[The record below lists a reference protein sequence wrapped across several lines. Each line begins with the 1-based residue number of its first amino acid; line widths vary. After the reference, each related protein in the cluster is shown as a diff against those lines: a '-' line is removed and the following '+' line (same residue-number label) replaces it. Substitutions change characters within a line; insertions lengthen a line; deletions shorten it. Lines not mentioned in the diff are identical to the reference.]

1 MRRRTPRAGLA
12 RSTARLRE
20 RLWERLWGWLWIWLL
35 LPWLLVLAVVVVEV
49 TDGIQGRVTHVG
61 SLLTPAPALAAVRG
75 RPRDVL
81 AVSAAALAIGLA
93 TSFEPAAAGSDAS
106 ATALVSLAVVSAAGL
121 VAAVAR
127 RRREGQLVRIRQ
139 VAEAAQLALLS
150 PVPRRAGGL
159 RLAAR
164 YSAAESDTL
173 IGGDLYE
180 VVVLPDRTRL
190 IIGDVR
196 GKGLPAIRTAAAVL
210 GAFREA
216 AQYESALTTVAGR
229 CSRAVARC
237 AREAAAG
244 DGPEAE
250 AEADELFVTAALV
263 EVQNG
268 RLRVVDLG
276 HPPPLLL
283 TAEGCAP
290 LPVEPLPPL
299 GLVHGF
305 TVGWDDDCGLT
316 VHTRWSPGDRL
327 LLHTDGIDEAR
338 DGRGRFFPLAE
349 TLEELRGVPTERLP
363 DELLDA
369 VARHTG
375 GRLRDDAAVVAVEF
389 SEAGEAVNGETVT
402 RETVTRE
409 AAGVREPGEKER
421 GGPDGPGGTGKAA
434 PFGSRD
440 GPGGRP
446 VLRTIPDDRR
456 SAGS

>member
-1 MRRRTPRAGLA
+1 MRTPRAGLA
-12 RSTARLRE
+12 RVSARLWE
-20 RLWERLWGWLWIWLL
+20 SLWERLWGRLWVWLL
-35 LPWLLVLAVVVVEV
+35 LPWLLVLAVAVIEV
-49 TDGIQGRVTHVG
+49 TDGLHGRVAHAG

-81 AVSAAALAIGLA
+81 AVSAAALALGLA
-93 TSFEPAAAGSDAS
+93 TSFEPVTAETDTST
-106 ATALVSLAVVSAAGL
+106 TALVSLAVVSAAGL
-121 VAAVAR
+121 VAAAVR

-150 PVPRRAGGL
+150 PVPRRTDGL

-180 VVVLPDRTRL
+180 VVVRPDRTRL

-216 AQYESALTTVAGR
+216 AQYEPALTTVAGR
-229 CSRAVARC
+229 CSRAVERC
-237 AREAAAG
+237 AREAAGGAG
-244 DGPEAE
+244 PDAEAE

-263 EVQNG
+263 EIEGG

-283 TAEGCAP
+283 TARGCEP
-290 LPVEPLPPL
+290 LAVDPLPPL

-305 TVGWDDDCGLT
+305 TAGWDDERGLT
-316 VHTRWSPGDRL
+316 VHTRWRPGDRL

-338 DGRGRFFPLAE
+338 DGRGRFFPLTE
-349 TLEELRGVPTERLP
+349 TLRELRGVPTERLP
-363 DELLDA
+363 DELLEA

-389 SEAGEAVNGETVT
+389 SAAGEAVAEAVG
-402 RETVTRE
+402 E
-409 AAGVREPGEKER
+409 AAGKAVTGVAGE
-421 GGPDGPGGTGKAA
+421 TGAEE
-434 PFGSRD
+434 
-440 GPGGRP
+440 GR
-446 VLRTIPDDRR
+446 
-456 SAGS
+456 

>member
-1 MRRRTPRAGLA
+1 MRTPRAGLA
-12 RSTARLRE
+12 RASVRLWE
-20 RLWERLWGWLWIWLL
+20 SLWERLWGRLWVWLL
-35 LPWLLVLAVVVVEV
+35 LPWLLVLVVAAVEV
-49 TDGIQGRVTHVG
+49 TGGLQGRVAHAG

-81 AVSAAALAIGLA
+81 AVSAAALVLGLA
-93 TSFEPAAAGSDAS
+93 TSFEPAAAGTDTS
-106 ATALVSLAVVSAAGL
+106 ATALVSLVVVSAASL
-121 VAAVAR
+121 VAAAAR

-150 PVPRRAGGL
+150 PVPRRADGL

-180 VVVLPDRTRL
+180 VVVHPGRVRL
-190 IIGDVR
+190 VIGDVR

-229 CSRAVARC
+229 CSRAVERC
-237 AREAAAG
+237 AREAAGGAG
-244 DGPEAE
+244 PDARAE
-250 AEADELFVTAALV
+250 AEELFVTAALV
-263 EVQNG
+263 EIEGG

-276 HPPPLLL
+276 HPPPLRL
-283 TAEGCAP
+283 TAEGCEP
-290 LPVEPLPPL
+290 LPVDPLPPL

-305 TVGWDDDCGLT
+305 TAGWDDDRGLT
-316 VHTRWSPGDRL
+316 VHTRWRPGDRL

-338 DGRGRFFPLAE
+338 DDRGRFFPLAE
-349 TLEELRGVPTERLP
+349 TLRELRDVPVERLP
-363 DELLDA
+363 DELLEA

-389 SEAGEAVNGETVT
+389 TAAGEAVAG
-402 RETVTRE
+402 
-409 AAGVREPGEKER
+409 AAGREKAEEER
-421 GGPDGPGGTGKAA
+421 
-434 PFGSRD
+434 
-440 GPGGRP
+440 
-446 VLRTIPDDRR
+446 
-456 SAGS
+456 

>member
-1 MRRRTPRAGLA
+1 MRTPRAGLA
-12 RSTARLRE
+12 RVSA
-20 RLWERLWGWLWIWLL
+20 RLWESLWGRLWVWLL
-35 LPWLLVLAVVVVEV
+35 LPWLLVLAVAVIEV
-49 TDGIQGRVTHVG
+49 TDGLHGRVAHAG

-81 AVSAAALAIGLA
+81 AVSAAALALGLA
-93 TSFEPAAAGSDAS
+93 TSFEPVTAETDTST
-106 ATALVSLAVVSAAGL
+106 TALVSLAVVSAAGL
-121 VAAVAR
+121 VAAAVR

-150 PVPRRAGGL
+150 PVPRRTDGL

-180 VVVLPDRTRL
+180 VVVRPDRTRL

-229 CSRAVARC
+229 CSRAVERC
-237 AREAAAG
+237 AREAAGGAG
-244 DGPEAE
+244 PDAEAEAE

-263 EVQNG
+263 EIEGG

-283 TAEGCAP
+283 TAGGCEP
-290 LPVEPLPPL
+290 LAVDPLPPL

-305 TVGWDDDCGLT
+305 TAGWDDERGLT
-316 VHTRWSPGDRL
+316 VHTRWRPGDRL

-349 TLEELRGVPTERLP
+349 TLRELRGVPTERLP
-363 DELLDA
+363 DELLAA

-389 SEAGEAVNGETVT
+389 SAAGEAVGEAVTGVAGETGA
-402 RETVTRE
+402 EE
-409 AAGVREPGEKER
+409 
-421 GGPDGPGGTGKAA
+421 
-434 PFGSRD
+434 
-440 GPGGRP
+440 GR
-446 VLRTIPDDRR
+446 
-456 SAGS
+456 

>member
-12 RSTARLRE
+12 RFTARLRE
-20 RLWERLWGWLWIWLL
+20 RLWERLWEGLWGRLWVWLL
-35 LPWLLVLAVVVVEV
+35 LPWLLVLVVAVVEA
-49 TDGIQGRVTHVG
+49 TDGLQGRVAHAG

-81 AVSAAALAIGLA
+81 AVSAAALALGLA
-93 TSFEPAAAGSDAS
+93 TSFEPTAAETDTS
-106 ATALVSLAVVSAAGL
+106 ATSLVSLAVVSAAGL

-244 DGPEAE
+244 DGPDAE

-263 EVQNG
+263 EIQGG

-349 TLEELRGVPTERLP
+349 TLEGLRGVPTERLP
-363 DELLDA
+363 DELLEA

-389 SEAGEAVNGETVT
+389 SGAGETAGG
-402 RETVTRE
+402 E

-421 GGPDGPGGTGKAA
+421 GGPDGSAGAGKAA
-434 PFGSRD
+434 PSGSRD
-440 GPGGRP
+440 GPGGHP
-446 VLRTIPDDRR
+446 VLRAIPDDRR

>member
-1 MRRRTPRAGLA
+1 MRTPRAGLA
-12 RSTARLRE
+12 RASTRLWE
-20 RLWERLWGWLWIWLL
+20 SLWERLWGRLWVWLL
-35 LPWLLVLAVVVVEV
+35 LPWLLVLAVAVLEAA
-49 TDGIQGRVTHVG
+49 DGLHGRVAHAG

-81 AVSAAALAIGLA
+81 AVSAAALALGLA
-93 TSFEPAAAGSDAS
+93 TSFEPATSETDTS
-106 ATALVSLAVVSAAGL
+106 TTALVSLVVVSAASL
-121 VAAVAR
+121 VAAGAR

-150 PVPRRAGGL
+150 PVPRRADGL

-180 VVVLPDRTRL
+180 VVVHPGRVRL

-229 CSRAVARC
+229 CSRAVERC
-237 AREAAAG
+237 AREAAG
-244 DGPEAE
+244 GFGPDTRAE
-250 AEADELFVTAALV
+250 AEELFVTAALV
-263 EVQNG
+263 EIEGG

-283 TAEGCAP
+283 TAGGCEP
-290 LPVEPLPPL
+290 LAVDPLPPL

-305 TVGWDDDCGLT
+305 TAGWDDDRGLT
-316 VHTRWSPGDRL
+316 VHARWHPGDRL

-349 TLEELRGVPTERLP
+349 TLRELRGVPTERLP
-363 DELLDA
+363 DALLEA

-389 SEAGEAVNGETVT
+389 TASGAAVAEVSGEEGAEGAE
-402 RETVTRE
+402 E
-409 AAGVREPGEKER
+409 ER
-421 GGPDGPGGTGKAA
+421 
-434 PFGSRD
+434 
-440 GPGGRP
+440 
-446 VLRTIPDDRR
+446 
-456 SAGS
+456 

>member
-1 MRRRTPRAGLA
+1 MRTPRAGLA
-12 RSTARLRE
+12 RASVRLWE
-20 RLWERLWGWLWIWLL
+20 GLWERLWGRLWVWLL
-35 LPWLLVLAVVVVEV
+35 LPWLLVLAVAVIEV
-49 TDGIQGRVTHVG
+49 TDGLQGRVAHAG

-81 AVSAAALAIGLA
+81 AVSAAALVLGLA
-93 TSFEPAAAGSDAS
+93 TSFEPVTSETDTS
-106 ATALVSLAVVSAAGL
+106 ATALVSLAVVSAASL
-121 VAAVAR
+121 VAAAAR

-159 RLAAR
+159 RLAAG

-180 VVVLPDRTRL
+180 VVVRPDRTRL

-237 AREAAAG
+237 AREAAG
-244 DGPEAE
+244 GGGPDAQ

-263 EVQNG
+263 EIQGG

-283 TAEGCAP
+283 TDEGCEP
-290 LPVEPLPPL
+290 LVVDPLPPL

-305 TVGWDDDCGLT
+305 TAGWDDERGLT
-316 VHTRWSPGDRL
+316 VHTRWRPGDRL

-338 DGRGRFFPLAE
+338 DERGRFFPLAE
-349 TLEELRGVPTERLP
+349 ELWEMRGVPTERLP
-363 DELLDA
+363 DELMAA

-389 SEAGEAVNGETVT
+389 PSAGEA
-402 RETVTRE
+402 
-409 AAGVREPGEKER
+409 AG
-421 GGPDGPGGTGKAA
+421 
-434 PFGSRD
+434 
-440 GPGGRP
+440 
-446 VLRTIPDDRR
+446 
-456 SAGS
+456 

>member
-1 MRRRTPRAGLA
+1 MRTPRAGLA
-12 RSTARLRE
+12 RASARLWE
-20 RLWERLWGWLWIWLL
+20 SLWERLWVWLL
-35 LPWLLVLAVVVVEV
+35 LPWLLVLAVAVIEV
-49 TDGIQGRVTHVG
+49 TDGLHGRVAHAG

-81 AVSAAALAIGLA
+81 AVSAAALALGLA
-93 TSFEPAAAGSDAS
+93 TSFEPVTAETDTST
-106 ATALVSLAVVSAAGL
+106 TALVSLAVVSAAGL
-121 VAAVAR
+121 VAAAVR

-150 PVPRRAGGL
+150 PVPRRTDGL

-180 VVVLPDRTRL
+180 VVVRPDRTRL

-216 AQYESALTTVAGR
+216 AQYEPALTTVAGR
-229 CSRAVARC
+229 CSRAVERC
-237 AREAAAG
+237 AREAAGGAG
-244 DGPEAE
+244 PDAAAE
-250 AEADELFVTAALV
+250 AEELFVTAALV
-263 EVQNG
+263 EIEGG

-283 TAEGCAP
+283 TAGGCEP
-290 LPVEPLPPL
+290 LAVDPLPPL

-305 TVGWDDDCGLT
+305 TAGWDDERGLT
-316 VHTRWSPGDRL
+316 VHTRWRPGDRL

-349 TLEELRGVPTERLP
+349 TLLELRGVPTERLP

-389 SEAGEAVNGETVT
+389 SAAGEEAGEA
-402 RETVTRE
+402 
-409 AAGVREPGEKER
+409 A
-421 GGPDGPGGTGKAA
+421 GKAA
-434 PFGSRD
+434 GEAVT
-440 GPGGRP
+440 GAEEGR
-446 VLRTIPDDRR
+446 
-456 SAGS
+456 